1 MHINTDESGRSEDF
15 RGLAIDST
23 HENAK
28 PFFFSSM
35 NKKLAAARVQFS
47 GMISL

>member
-28 PFFFSSM
+28 PKPFFVSSM
-35 NKKLAAARVQFS
+35 NKKLGAARV
-47 GMISL
+47 